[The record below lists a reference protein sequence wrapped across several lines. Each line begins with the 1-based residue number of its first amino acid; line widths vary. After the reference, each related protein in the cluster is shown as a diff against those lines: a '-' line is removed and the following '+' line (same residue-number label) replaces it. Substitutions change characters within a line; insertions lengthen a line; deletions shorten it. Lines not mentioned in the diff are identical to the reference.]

1 LSSISVIDPAG
12 STGDGATLDL
22 AFCEAAERGKLSSVR
37 RLHQSGASLQTRDNE
52 ALCRACENGHLQ
64 VVRYLHEVGV
74 ELNARNDEPL
84 CRACERG
91 HLHVVQYLQRNGVR
105 LSARDNEPL
114 SRACEGGH
122 LDVVRYLHQNGVRL
136 NARNNE
142 AICRAC
148 DGGHVEIVRY
158 LHQNGTDLN
167 VRSNEPLLRAC
178 AAGHLDVVRYLHENG
193 IEVNTRDNEP
203 VCIACENGRSSVI
216 QYLRESGV
224 PLDARDNEPLCRAC
238 AGGHLAVVR
247 YLSENGVELTA
258 RNNEALCRA
267 CESGHLH
274 VVRYLHEQR
283 VKLNAYNN
291 EPLCRACGQGH
302 LGVVRYLHENGVPL
316 NARNNEP
323 ICRACDG
330 GRLDIVRY
338 LHQNGG
344 KIAAR
349 HNEPLCRAAAA
360 GHLEL
365 LRYIHQNGGDISA
378 RDNEPLHR
386 AAAGKHAAV
395 VRYLHDAGAATKLLT
410 VEARHTLAQMRQELD
425 AAPAVDQ
432 PSAFWTAMG
441 EVNERV
447 LDWSGEANFKRTLNQ
462 NYFNFI
468 PIAPDDPRMVR
479 LRRLVPDFTQNTLDR
494 YAIEDPDR
502 DPRSWMSFYP
512 NYYIFK
518 DPDGARKRELYR
530 EYLALMYEYALRRDR
545 SGLLATLD
553 EPTLGNP
560 IGVHR
565 SGRLIS
571 QDLVNSV
578 RERNSIIGAIEANTD
593 AHFTL
598 AELGAGYGRLGYVL
612 LKTVKCRY
620 FVFDIPPALY
630 VSQWYLTALF
640 PKRRA
645 FRFRRFG
652 TFEEIES
659 ELSQADIA
667 FFTPN
672 QLTKFP
678 AGYFDLFANI
688 SSIHE
693 MRRDQ
698 IKHYMELMG
707 RTTKSALYLKQQ
719 KDYVNPVDNLVIGRN
734 DYPLPSGWAPS
745 ADRFDLINPG
755 FFERIYRRGRPTD
768 VEAPILANRK

>member
-1 LSSISVIDPAG
+1 MSGIREWPPRGGPLSA
-12 STGDGATLDL
+12 
-22 AFCEAAERGKLSSVR
+22 
-37 RLHQSGASLQTRDNE
+37 
-52 ALCRACENGHLQ
+52 
-64 VVRYLHEVGV
+64 EVGA

-105 LSARDNEPL
+105 LGARDNEPL

-203 VCIACENGRSSVI
+203 VCIACENGHSSVI

-247 YLSENGVELTA
+247 YLRENGVELTA

-274 VVRYLHEQR
+274 VVRYLHEQG
-283 VKLNAYNN
+283 VKLNAHNN
-291 EPLCRACGQGH
+291 EPLCRACGHGH
-302 LGVVRYLHENGVPL
+302 LGLVRYLHENGVPL

-323 ICRACDG
+323 ICRACESG
-330 GRLDIVRY
+330 HLDIVHY
-338 LHQNGG
+338 LHQNGA

-410 VEARHTLAQMRQELD
+410 VETRHTLAQMRQKLA

-447 LDWSGEANFKRTLNQ
+447 LGWSGEANFKRTLNQ

-468 PIAPDDPRMVR
+468 PIAPDDPRMAR
-479 LRRLVPDFTQNTLDR
+479 LHRLVPDFTQNTLDR

-502 DPRSWMSFYP
+502 DPSSWMSFYP

-565 SGRLIS
+565 NGRLIS

-578 RERNSIIGAIEANTD
+578 RERNSIIGTMETNTD

-612 LKTVKCRY
+612 LKTTKCRY

-630 VSQWYLTALF
+630 VSQWYLTTLF

-645 FRFRRFG
+645 FRFRRFD
-652 TFEEIES
+652 TFKEIES
-659 ELSQADIA
+659 ELSESDLA

-768 VEAPILANRK
+768 VGNSDIGSGG

>member
-1 LSSISVIDPAG
+1 M
-12 STGDGATLDL
+12 
-22 AFCEAAERGKLSSVR
+22 
-37 RLHQSGASLQTRDNE
+37 QTRDNE
-52 ALCRACENGHLQ
+52 PLCRASENGHLE
-64 VVRYLHEVGV
+64 VVRYLHEVGA

-105 LSARDNEPL
+105 LGARDNEPL

-203 VCIACENGRSSVI
+203 VCIACENGHSSVI

-247 YLSENGVELTA
+247 YLRENGVELTA

-274 VVRYLHEQR
+274 VVRYLHEQG
-283 VKLNAYNN
+283 VKLNAHNN
-291 EPLCRACGQGH
+291 EPLCRACGHGH
-302 LGVVRYLHENGVPL
+302 LGLVRYLHEHGVPL

-323 ICRACDG
+323 ICRACESG
-330 GRLDIVRY
+330 HLDIVHY
-338 LHQNGG
+338 LHQNGA

-378 RDNEPLHR
+378 RDNEPLQR

-410 VEARHTLAQMRQELD
+410 VETRHTLAQMRQELA

-447 LDWSGEANFKRTLNQ
+447 LGWSGEANFKRTLNQ

-468 PIAPDDPRMVR
+468 PIAPDDPRMAR
-479 LRRLVPDFTQNTLDR
+479 LHRLVPDFTQNTLDR

-502 DPRSWMSFYP
+502 DPSSWMSFYP

-530 EYLALMYEYALRRDR
+530 EYLALMYEYALRRDC
-545 SGLLATLD
+545 SGLVAALD

-560 IGVHR
+560 IGVRR

-578 RERNSIIGAIEANTD
+578 RERNSIIGTMETNTD

-612 LKTVKCRY
+612 LKTTKCRY

-630 VSQWYLTALF
+630 VSEWYLTTLF

-645 FRFRRFG
+645 FRFRRFD
-652 TFEEIES
+652 TFKEIES
-659 ELSQADIA
+659 ELSQSDLA

-693 MRRDQ
+693 MRREQ

-768 VEAPILANRK
+768 VGNSDIGSGG

>member
-1 LSSISVIDPAG
+1 MDQFPKAALLRVIDPGGSSNGAQNLFLNRAISDAAG
-12 STGDGATLDL
+12 RGDLDAVRGLHRQGADL
-22 AFCEAAERGKLSSVR
+22 QA
-37 RLHQSGASLQTRDNE
+37 DN
-52 ALCRACENGHLQ
+52 N
-64 VVRYLHEVGV
+64 
-74 ELNARNDEPL
+74 EPL
-84 CRACERG
+84 CRAC
-91 HLHVVQYLQRNGVR
+91 QN
-105 LSARDNEPL
+105 
-114 SRACEGGH
+114 GH
-122 LDVVRYLHQNGVRL
+122 LDVVRYLHGYGLKVIEFIRYLRGNRVEL
-136 NARNNE
+136 NARDGE
-142 AICRAC
+142 PLCRAC
-148 DGGHVEIVRY
+148 EGGHLEVVRY
-158 LHQNGTDLN
+158 LRGNGVELN
-167 VRSNEPLLRAC
+167 ARDGESLCRAC
-178 AAGHLDVVRYLHENG
+178 QGGHLEVVRYLHANG
-193 IEVNTRDNEP
+193 LKLNVRENEP
-203 VCIACENGRSSVI
+203 MLRACGRGHLDIVIYLQQNGVSLHAS
-216 QYLRESGV
+216 
-224 PLDARDNEPLCRAC
+224 DNEPLCRAAA
-238 AGGHLAVVR
+238 AGYLELVR
-247 YLSENGVELTA
+247 
-258 RNNEALCRA
+258 
-267 CESGHLH
+267 H
-274 VVRYLHEQR
+274 
-283 VKLNAYNN
+283 
-291 EPLCRACGQGH
+291 
-302 LGVVRYLHENGVPL
+302 
-316 NARNNEP
+316 
-323 ICRACDG
+323 I
-330 GRLDIVRY
+330 
-338 LHQNGG
+338 HQNGG
-344 KIAAR
+344 QIALPD
-349 HNEPLCRAAAA
+349 NEPLCRAAAA

-365 LRYIHQNGGDISA
+365 VRYIHQNGGDISA
-378 RDNEPLHR
+378 RENEPLRR
-386 AAAGKHAAV
+386 AATGKHASV
-395 VRYLHDAGAATKLLT
+395 VRYLHDSGAATQSLT
-410 VEARHTLAQMRQELD
+410 ADARHSIDQMKHEMQ
-425 AAPAVDQ
+425 AAPAVDH
-432 PSAFWTAMG
+432 PSAFWKGMS
-441 EVNERV
+441 EVNERI

-468 PIAPDDPRMVR
+468 PIAPDDPRMAR

-502 DPRSWMSFYP
+502 DPSSWMSFYP

-578 RERNSIIGAIEANTD
+578 RERNSIIGAMEASTD
-593 AHFTL
+593 THFTL
-598 AELGAGYGRLGYVL
+598 GELGAGYGRLGYVL
-612 LKTVKCRY
+612 LKTAKCRY

-630 VSQWYLTALF
+630 VSQWYLTTLF

-645 FRFRRFG
+645 FRFRRFDR
-652 TFEEIES
+652 FEEIES

-707 RTTKSALYLKQQ
+707 RATKSALYLKQQ

-755 FFERIYRRGRPTD
+755 FFERIYRRGRSH
-768 VEAPILANRK
+768 ER